1 MSAQNERCDGNVAD
15 RAFSRCHCLY
25 LLSSVTGNALEED
38 VQAFILAGAH
48 EVLTKPV
55 SRAKLEAALGR
66 YCPNQPTPAAAS
78 NSSHGL

>member
-1 MSAQNERCDGNVAD
+1 MATWLTVRSLALPLPLSA
-15 RAFSRCHCLY
+15 
-25 LLSSVTGNALEED
+25 SSVTGNALEED

-66 YCPNQPTPAAAS
+66 YCPNQPTGAAAAS
-78 NSSHGL
+78 NSSHGH